1 MIKIS
6 FIALAIAIAT
16 SSAASV
22 YHTAALSNVNP
33 YLIATNAA
41 QEGKAAGAPARPIQR
56 VRIQTPICQ
65 LTKRQIA
72 VYRRAL
78 HRLNMALYSHRR
90 VAPIYQRARE
100 AEKGWYDKYCR

>member
-6 FIALAIAIAT
+6 FIALAIAA

-22 YHTAALSNVNP
+22 YQATALSKESP
-33 YLIATNAA
+33 YLIATGAA
-41 QEGKAAGAPARPIQR
+41 QEGKTAGAPARPIQR
-56 VRIQTPICQ
+56 VRNQIPICQ

-72 VYRRAL
+72 VYSRAL

-100 AEKGWYDKYCR
+100 AEQGWYDKYCR